1 MCKISHKS
9 KIQEMIVRYSIP
21 SSFLKKY
28 WFPFNI
34 ESIRGLPPSTQYTY
48 FSLWTFWNELQAEIQ
63 RAILNRAKDISRKSK
78 SGKIPFTVFKEM
90 TTQTQVEA
98 ILENGKKTIVYLY
111 LSPRTLEIIPKTLT
125 NENPYWFSIK
135 DEDFCSLFHISRRTL
150 TGKNG
155 ARELLREKNLIE
167 HRIKWKGRKKTEY
180 KLLDP
185 LEKAIEFIKE
195 PIRELFYKREI
206 SFTSKVLFFWFKKY
220 VLTKAFSK
228 AFDIDDIN
236 LKELKNFCGFD
247 IETIKKAIDKIE
259 DLILF

>member
-21 SSFLKKY
+21 SSFLEKY

-63 RAILNRAKDISRKSK
+63 RTIENRSKDISRKSK
-78 SGKIPFTVFKEM
+78 PKKRPIDVFKQM
-90 TTQTQVEA
+90 IGQQVDAE
-98 ILENGKKTIVYLY
+98 LKSGKKTKISMYI
-111 LSPRTLEIIPKTLT
+111 SPRTFEIIPKTFT
-125 NENPYWFSIK
+125 NENPYWFSVK
-135 DEDFCSLFHISRRTL
+135 DKDFCSLFHISRRTL